1 MALKDYPQSRSKAE
15 PYKDLFI
22 SMQPMRDKM
31 EKIDI
36 TVETKSKIKK
46 LAEKYGYKNI
56 TTLEYLLN
64 GKINIKEL

>member
-1 MALKDYPQSRSKAE
+1 
-15 PYKDLFI
+15 
-22 SMQPMRDKM
+22 MQPMRDKM

-56 TTLEYLLN
+56 TILEYLLN